1 MGKGCRSRGTCLWCH
16 HSMILDSGMML
27 WLVKCLHVDRC
38 AVLLTVSHSF
48 NITLLVR
55 KVFLKP
61 RFWATNSNFFGRIFT
76 YPSAPRVF
84 ISLCQ
89 SWCYSSCWSELSRSV
104 CLHSYFV
111 LNSNNKL
118 TLTWVMR
125 TWRVDIST
133 KLIAGGWINGIK
145 GMYPGSSTLSPP
157 PGYLLQLTSL
167 TDYFFHL
174 PGFFLLFSQC
184 GAWSRA
190 IRDEQYKIRSHSTGY
205 VYAWVD

>member
-1 MGKGCRSRGTCLWCH
+1 MGKGCRSLGTCLWCH

-61 RFWATNSNFFGRIFT
+61 RFWATNSNFFRKIFT
-76 YPSAPRVF
+76 PRVF

-104 CLHSYFV
+104 CLHSYFI

-145 GMYPGSSTLSPP
+145 GMYPGSSTLPLPQATSCSSLHSPIIFFTCQVFFSFSP
-157 PGYLLQLTSL
+157 NAEPG
-167 TDYFFHL
+167 
-174 PGFFLLFSQC
+174 PGLFEMNN
-184 GAWSRA
+184 
-190 IRDEQYKIRSHSTGY
+190 IK
-205 VYAWVD
+205 

>member
-1 MGKGCRSRGTCLWCH
+1 
-16 HSMILDSGMML
+16 ML

-61 RFWATNSNFFGRIFT
+61 RFWATNSNFFARIFT

-104 CLHSYFV
+104 CLHSYFILNRIISSHWHWWWELDV
-111 LNSNNKL
+111 LTFQWQVNC
-118 TLTWVMR
+118 
-125 TWRVDIST
+125 WRVDQRHQRHVSRILHPFPS
-133 KLIAGGWINGIK
+133 LRLPLAAHFAHR
-145 GMYPGSSTLSPP
+145 LSFSPARFFSPFPP
-157 PGYLLQLTSL
+157 MPSL
-167 TDYFFHL
+167 VPSY
-174 PGFFLLFSQC
+174 
-184 GAWSRA
+184 SRW
-190 IRDEQYKIRSHSTGY
+190 TT
-205 VYAWVD
+205 

>member
-1 MGKGCRSRGTCLWCH
+1 MGKGCRSLGTCLWCH

-61 RFWATNSNFFGRIFT
+61 RFWATNSNFFRKIFT
-76 YPSAPRVF
+76 PRVF

-104 CLHSYFV
+104 CLHSYFI